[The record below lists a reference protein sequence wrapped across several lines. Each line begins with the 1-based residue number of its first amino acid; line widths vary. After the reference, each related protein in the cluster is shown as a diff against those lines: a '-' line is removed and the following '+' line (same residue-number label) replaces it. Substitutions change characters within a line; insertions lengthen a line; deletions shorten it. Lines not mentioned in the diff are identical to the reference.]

1 MLLLVLA
8 ALFVVVDRVS
18 WYMAERG
25 LATSLQRSG
34 GLAQRPEV
42 SIAGFPL
49 LTQAVRGRY
58 RQVDVHLRD
67 VPADR
72 TLRLDELETRLVGV
86 HLPLRSLVEQTNA
99 PVPVDVAESRS
110 RVSFANLEAATAA
123 RIPTDQL
130 TVSYGA
136 GTTADR
142 VSVAGQYRTIVGTL
156 RLQAEARLTV
166 VDGGL
171 VVTLLPDTI
180 TGVPPFLRGQV
191 AALFGFNSALP
202 PFPWGFQARS
212 VQVARDGV
220 TVLAT
225 SDSLVLGETAAS

>member
-8 ALFVVVDRVS
+8 VLFVVVDRVS

-25 LATSLQRSG
+25 LASSLQRSAD
-34 GLAQRPEV
+34 LAQRPEV
-42 SIAGFPL
+42 SIGGFPL
-49 LTQAVRGRY
+49 LTQAAQGRY

-67 VPADR
+67 VPADQ
-72 TLRLDELETRLVGV
+72 TLRLDELDTRLVGV
-86 HLPLRSLVEQTNA
+86 HLPLRSLFQQTNA

-110 RVSFANLEAATAA
+110 RVSFANLETATAA

-130 TVSYGA
+130 TVRYGA
-136 GTTADR
+136 GSTADR
-142 VSVAGQYRTIVGTL
+142 VSVTGRYTTFVGTL
-156 RLQAEARLTV
+156 TLAAEAKLTI

-180 TGVPPFLRGQV
+180 TGVPPFLRQQV

-212 VQVARDGV
+212 VQVSPDGV

-225 SDSLVLGETAAS
+225 SDSLVLGEPAP